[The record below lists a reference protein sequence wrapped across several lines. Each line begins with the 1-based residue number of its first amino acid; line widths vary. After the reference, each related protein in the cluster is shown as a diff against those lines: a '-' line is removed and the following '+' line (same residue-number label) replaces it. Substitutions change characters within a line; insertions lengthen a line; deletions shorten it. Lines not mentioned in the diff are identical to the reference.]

1 MMKRNK
7 PKIGKFMVTLIV
19 TLIAVMLLPTQLKAA
34 GSIDLTKESSMI
46 ISYQDGEK
54 PLTGTVFAAYR
65 VASVGAYGEM
75 TALEGF
81 EQFDVNIR
89 GENEEA
95 WRTLAYALEE
105 YILQSSILPVA
116 SGKINEQG
124 TLSLSNIPQGLYLI
138 PASQHTQDQT
148 IYTTEPFIVMLPALD
163 QVQNVWIYDL
173 TVYPKH
179 TSETM
184 PETPQEDP
192 ETPSEDCEPDN
203 PEIPDD
209 DPHTSLDQP
218 GSQLPPTLPQT
229 GQLWWPVPMLLA
241 AGLFLIVLGLLRGRR
256 YSEGG

>member
-19 TLIAVMLLPTQLKAA
+19 TLIAVMLLPAQLQAA

-54 PLTGTVFAAYR
+54 PLTGAAFAAYR
-65 VASVGAYGEM
+65 VASVDAYGEM

-81 EQFDVNIR
+81 EQFDVDIR

-124 TLSLSNIPQGLYLI
+124 TLSLSNVPQGLYLI
-138 PASQHTQDQT
+138 PASQHKQNQT
-148 IYTTEPFIVMLPALD
+148 IYNTEPFIVMLPVLD
-163 QVQNVWIYDL
+163 HVKNVWIYDL
-173 TVYPKH
+173 MVYPKH

-192 ETPSEDCEPDN
+192 EPDT

-209 DPHTSLDQP
+209 DPHTSPDQP

-241 AGLFLIVLGLLRGRR
+241 AGLFLILLGLLRGRM
-256 YSEGG
+256 